1 MENKRVLLAII
12 LSALVVFVYSSYFM
26 PIPPQ
31 VSEQPTTT
39 TETEQYADAKK
50 TQETAADIPSKQAVS
65 QKVTLTKAEE
75 SSIDLNKFKAVFSSR
90 GGGGLKSLELKEY
103 KEELD
108 EESPYVNRVNIEE
121 GDPLP
126 LSLSFIGKDINLSN
140 NDVFSIKEKGDN
152 KLVYE
157 WSNGE
162 GVTIEKSYI
171 FRPDD
176 YKMDIQVR
184 IINASGKILEGSL
197 GLSLFERYD
206 DTDKGQYDIWR
217 VITRTEVDLDKVDFD
232 DLKKEKDIKEGN
244 IRWIGLEDKYFITI
258 ISPEEPIAGTVRS
271 RSEKESLIATTLEM
285 NNLSINSGS
294 EKLVKYSVY
303 SGPKELNILKNAGEG
318 LEEAIDL
325 GWFHAIAEPL
335 LRFLKFIY
343 SYVGNYGYAII
354 VVTIIIKIL
363 FFPLANKSYKSMS
376 EMKKLQ
382 PQMAELK
389 EKYKD
394 NKERMSKEVM
404 ALYKKN
410 RVNPLSGCLPMVL
423 QIPVFIALYNVLLN
437 GIELRHTPFHFWIVD
452 LSTKDPYYITPIVMG
467 ATMFLQQKMSPSV
480 PDATQQKVM
489 MMMPIVF
496 TFMFMNLPSG
506 LVLYWVVNNI
516 LSIAQQ
522 YYIMKKTI

>member
-12 LSALVVFVYSSYFM
+12 LSALVVFVYSTYFM
-26 PIPPQ
+26 PTPPQ
-31 VSEQPTTT
+31 VSQQPTTT
-39 TETEQYADAKK
+39 TETELSKEAIK
-50 TQETAADIPSKQAVS
+50 TQETVADRPSKQAAS
-65 QKVTLTKAEE
+65 QEVTLIKAEE
-75 SSIDLNKFKAVFSSR
+75 SSIDLSKFKAVFSSQ
-90 GGGGLKSLELKEY
+90 GGGGLKSFELKEY
-103 KEELD
+103 RAELD
-108 EESPYVNRVNIEE
+108 EKSPYVNRVNIGA

-140 NDVFSIKEKGDN
+140 NDVFSIKEKGSN

-162 GVTIEKSYI
+162 GVTFEKSYT
-171 FRPDD
+171 FQPDD
-176 YKMDIQVR
+176 YKIDIHIRV
-184 IINASGKILEGSL
+184 INASGKTLEGSL
-197 GLSLFERYD
+197 GLSLFERYE
-206 DTDKGQYDIWR
+206 DKERSKYDIWR
-217 VITRTEVDLDKVDFD
+217 VITRTETDLDTVDFD

-244 IRWIGLEDKYFITI
+244 IRWIGLEDKYFITAI
-258 ISPEEPIAGTVRS
+258 LPEETMAGTVRS
-271 RSEKESLIATTLEM
+271 RSEKNSLIATTLEM
-285 NNLSINSGS
+285 NLSVDSGS
-294 EKLVKYSVY
+294 EKLIKYSVY
-303 SGPKELNILKNAGEG
+303 SGPKELNILKSVGKG

-325 GWFHAIAEPL
+325 GFFHAIAEPL

-354 VVTIIIKIL
+354 VVTLIIKLL

-382 PQMAELK
+382 PQMTELK

-489 MMMPIVF
+489 MLMPVVF

-516 LSIAQQ
+516 LSITQQ
-522 YYIMKKTI
+522 YYIMKRTT